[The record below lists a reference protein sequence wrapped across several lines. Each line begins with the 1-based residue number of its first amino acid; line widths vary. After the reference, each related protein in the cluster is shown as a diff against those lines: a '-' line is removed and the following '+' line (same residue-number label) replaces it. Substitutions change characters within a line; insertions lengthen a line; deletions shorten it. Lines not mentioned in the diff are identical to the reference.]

1 MQEVNGEVEGAHVAT
16 KPGAEMDWEL
26 GGDENAVKRQFVLK
40 MAQVVVAPGTGKGK
54 RKRSLVGMLD
64 EPVGKGKRV
73 EAELSAYATGA
84 TTEHT
89 PGETIAEIVVCD
101 APEGDRQV
109 APEETVHS
117 VGIGHIGD
125 DAEVD
130 EVTQAA

>member
-1 MQEVNGEVEGAHVAT
+1 MHEVNGEVEGAHVST

-26 GGDENAVKRQFVLK
+26 GGDENAVKRQLVLK
-40 MAQVVVAPGTGKGK
+40 MAQVVLAPGTGKGK

-73 EAELSAYATGA
+73 EAELSAHATGA

-101 APEGDRQV
+101 APEGDIQA
-109 APEETVHS
+109 APKETVHS
-117 VGIGHIGD
+117 VGTGHIRD
-125 DAEVD
+125 ITEFD
-130 EVTQAA
+130 EVIQAA